1 MPTVSLSKFGAKD
14 AVDEQALTALDCE
27 RVEEGSFPIDVTDKA
42 VEMVRAAL
50 NETDGE
56 DGEFLRV
63 GVKGGGCAGFQYS
76 LTFTDEVDDDD
87 VLVVTRGI
95 KVVTDTFS
103 AAYLKGTELDYVETL
118 QGAGFK
124 FINPQARRTCGCG
137 SSFGY

>member
-1 MPTVSLSKFGAKD
+1 MPTVNLTPFGAD
-14 AVDEQALTALDCE
+14 NAVDEQALSRLECE
-27 RVEEGSFPIDVTDKA
+27 RVEEGRFPIDVTDKA

-50 NETDGE
+50 KETDGE

-76 LTFTDEVDDDD
+76 LTFTDDVDDDD

-95 KVVTDTFS
+95 RVVTDTFS

>member
-1 MPTVSLSKFGAKD
+1 MPTVSLTKFGAD
-14 AVDEQALTALDCE
+14 DPINEAALAALECERVDEQI
-27 RVEEGSFPIDVTDKA
+27 FPIDVTDKA

-50 NETDGE
+50 KETDGE
-56 DGEFLRV
+56 DGEYLRV

-76 LTFTDEVDDDD
+76 LTFTNEVDDDD
-87 VLVVTRGI
+87 VLVVTRGV